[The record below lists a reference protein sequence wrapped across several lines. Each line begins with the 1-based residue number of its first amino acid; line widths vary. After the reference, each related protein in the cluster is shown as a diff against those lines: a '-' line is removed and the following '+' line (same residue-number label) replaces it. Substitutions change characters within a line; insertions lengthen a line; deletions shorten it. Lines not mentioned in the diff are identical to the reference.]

1 MCNSAALTA
10 SKTQQLVGGY
20 DAIVLELA
28 TILQNLSAQQ
38 ATACNSEATAVPERT
53 SVPSGILVQ
62 GASGT
67 GKTHLV
73 QTVVEK
79 SRVPFRYLDA
89 PAIFQTNAGDSEQ
102 FLSTVFAPLRS
113 RGPSVLILDNFD
125 ALCPRTLQPSELV
138 RRVFSRLLALIDEQ
152 HTSASKLR
160 VLVIGLTNIPTGL
173 PLSIT
178 RSGRLEKVYTLQLT
192 RAQQRLKVLCILTDH
207 STAKQAILLKIA
219 SLTHGF
225 TPADL
230 QNLAMNVTKSLITR
244 VHTANQ
250 STAERQMDY
259 DHNISL
265 ADFEASLRVVKPSGL
280 AEFNNKIPAV
290 DFNDIY
296 GLDTIIEQLKNA
308 LIRPF
313 EHPKVYQQLGIQ
325 PPAGL
330 LLHGPPGVGKTM
342 MCSAIAT
349 ASRLNCILIE
359 GSQIRSKYV
368 GESEKMIAQLFAQA
382 RQNAP
387 CLLVI
392 DQLDILAP
400 RRGTSQ
406 TSENTSERIVT
417 SFLTE
422 MDGFN
427 TDHNVTQRNVLLI
440 ATSNR
445 PHAID
450 PALLRPGRFDEHLH
464 IPLPSHQQR
473 LSITQGLMKRM
484 PLALDEQYVESLVAR
499 TANCSSADLVNLFQE
514 AALISLRVDITHTKI
529 TQEHVEQAL
538 ALQVNPIKLV

>member
-1 MCNSAALTA
+1 MGNSAALTA
-10 SKTQQLVGGY
+10 SKAQQLVGGY

-28 TILQNLSAQQ
+28 TILQNLSAQC
-38 ATACNSEATAVPERT
+38 TTTSPLMTSTTPERT
-53 SVPSGILVQ
+53 NVPSGILVQ

-79 SRVPFRYLDA
+79 SMAPFRYLEA
-89 PAIFQTNAGDSEQ
+89 PAIFQTNEGDSEQ
-102 FLSTVFAPLRS
+102 LLSSVFSSLRS
-113 RGPSVLILDNFD
+113 RGPSVLILDNLD
-125 ALCPRTLQPSELV
+125 ALCPRTVQSSELV

-152 HTSASKLR
+152 HTSTPQPR
-160 VLVIGLTNIPTGL
+160 VLVIGLTNAPTGL

-192 RAQQRLKVLCILTDH
+192 QAQQRLAVLRILTNH
-207 STAKQAILLKIA
+207 STARDTALLKTA

-230 QNLAMNVTKSLITR
+230 QSLAMDVTKSLITR
-244 VHTANQ
+244 VHTTNQ
-250 STAERQMDY
+250 STHERQMDH
-259 DHNISL
+259 DHTISL
-265 ADFEASLRVVKPSGL
+265 ADFEASLKVVKPSGL
-280 AEFNNKIPAV
+280 AEFNNKIPVV
-290 DFNDIY
+290 DLNDIY
-296 GLDTIIEQLKNA
+296 GLDTVIEQLKNA
-308 LIRPF
+308 LVRPF

-342 MCSAIAT
+342 LCSAIAT

-368 GESEKMIAQLFAQA
+368 GESEKMIAQLFGLA

-427 TDHNVTQRNVLLI
+427 TDHNATQRNVLLI

-445 PHAID
+445 PSAID

-464 IPLPSHQQR
+464 IPLPSHQ
-473 LSITQGLMKRM
+473 
-484 PLALDEQYVESLVAR
+484 
-499 TANCSSADLVNLFQE
+499 
-514 AALISLRVDITHTKI
+514 
-529 TQEHVEQAL
+529 
-538 ALQVNPIKLV
+538 